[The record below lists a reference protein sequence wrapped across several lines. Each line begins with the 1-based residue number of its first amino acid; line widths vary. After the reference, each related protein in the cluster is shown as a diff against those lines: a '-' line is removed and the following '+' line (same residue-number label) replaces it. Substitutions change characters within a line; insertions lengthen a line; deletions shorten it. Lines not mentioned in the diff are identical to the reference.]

1 VAIAVK
7 QTPTQPR
14 LALASTQWIRPN
26 FARPVLAFGI
36 LFALLADVRFRA
48 FHSDTYMTLAAGREV
63 AHHGLPGFER
73 LTLGAAGHHWVDQQW
88 LAQWL
93 LFHAWQAGGDAGAAL
108 LAAALTAG
116 GFALLTALL
125 LSRGTTPGRALE
137 WSVLAFA
144 VALPDTGVRAQAF
157 AYPLFVA
164 LVWLLLRDL
173 ERPGSPIG
181 LLPAIALLVVWA
193 NLHGSVLLGAA
204 LAAAYCAWQAVRRFG
219 AERRASVLYAA
230 VGAAALASPFATPY
244 GLDTLS
250 YYRAVL
256 ANPAI
261 RSFSSEWQPARPTT
275 VAALG
280 FFVLVAML
288 ALVLWR
294 SLHGG
299 VRPDPVLLTA
309 TVALCIAGFYALRWE
324 AWAAIVGVVF
334 GSDLLVQRKA
344 SPRTRPA
351 RVRAALVLGLIFVLG
366 SSVALS
372 TQPESRFDSQGPV
385 GAMRAA
391 ATYAAAH
398 PRTAILTD
406 DSSADALLWAHP
418 ELAGR
423 VGFDDRLEIYSRP
436 AVRRWADFI
445 RGNRG
450 LLPSGYGIVVAG
462 AANRRLVRR
471 VRVLSDWRVI
481 YDRPDGTVAVRGRS
495 DA

>member
-7 QTPTQPR
+7 QTPRQPR
-14 LALASTQWIRPN
+14 LALASTHWIRPT
-26 FARPVLAFGI
+26 FAWPVLAFGI
-36 LFALLADVRFRA
+36 FFALLSDVRFRT
-48 FHSDTYMTLAAGREV
+48 FHSDTYMTLTAGREV
-63 AHHGLPGFER
+63 AHHGLPGVER

-93 LFHAWQAGGDAGAAL
+93 FFRAWQGGGDAAVAL

-125 LSRGTTPGRALE
+125 LSRGTTSGRALE

-144 VALPDTGVRAQAF
+144 VALPDSGVRSQAF
-157 AYPLFVA
+157 AYPLFVG
-164 LVWLLLRDL
+164 LVCLLLRDL
-173 ERPGSPIG
+173 EGPGSPIG

-193 NLHGSVLLGAA
+193 NLHGSVLLGAV
-204 LAAAYCAWQAVRRFG
+204 LTAAYCGWQAVRRFR
-219 AERRASVLYAA
+219 AERRASVLYAG
-230 VGAAALASPFATPY
+230 VGVAALASPLATPY
-244 GLDTLS
+244 GAETLS

-275 VAALG
+275 IAALG

-288 ALVLWR
+288 ALLLWR
-294 SLHGG
+294 SLRRG

-309 TVALCIAGFYALRWE
+309 TTALCIAGFYALRWE
-324 AWAAIVGVVF
+324 AWAAVVGVVL
-334 GSDLLVQRKA
+334 GADLLVGRHV
-344 SPRTRPA
+344 SPKTKPRH
-351 RVRAALVLGLIFVLG
+351 VRAALVLGVILVLA

-372 TQPESRFDSQGPV
+372 SQPASRFGSAGPV
-385 GAMRAA
+385 GAMHAA
-391 ATYAAAH
+391 ARYAAAN
-398 PRTAILTD
+398 PRTAILAD
-406 DSSADALLWAHP
+406 DSAADALLWTHP

-423 VGFDDRLEIYSRP
+423 VGFDDRLEIYSRA
-436 AVRRWADFI
+436 AVLRWADFI

-450 LLPSGYGIVVAG
+450 ALPKSYGIVVAG

-471 VRVLSDWRVI
+471 IRTLPDWRVV
-481 YDRPDGTVAVRGRS
+481 YDRPDGTVAVRRTSG
-495 DA
+495 A